1 MDLTVVSG
9 VPGVGASEVCRVA
22 RTELGDGYELIN
34 FGDVMLEKAAARGLT
49 RDRDDLSNLSQ
60 RDLKLLQRRAI
71 EYVAGRAR
79 GRAVVL
85 NTHLAVATVHGYLPG
100 LSRSSLREVDPD
112 RFVLIEASPETI
124 ASRREEVSHRTYRET
139 GVRSIDFHQDLT
151 RAAAMSY
158 AMQTGAPV
166 RMVEN
171 ESSIEAAAADL
182 VSVVT
187 EGDPVE

>member
-9 VPGVGASEVCRVA
+9 VPGVGASEVCRTA
-22 RTELGDGYELIN
+22 RAELGDGYELIN

-49 RDRDDLSNLSQ
+49 RDRDELSKLSQ
-60 RDLKLLQRRAI
+60 RDLQLLQRRSA

-79 GRAVVL
+79 GRAVIL

-100 LSRSSLREVDPD
+100 LSRSSLRDVDPD

-124 ASRREEVSHRTYRET
+124 ASRREEASYRSYRET
-139 GVRSIDFHQDLT
+139 GVHSIDFHQDLT
-151 RAAAMSY
+151 RTAAMSY
-158 AMQTGAPV
+158 AMQTDAPV

-171 ESSIEAAAADL
+171 ESSIEDAAADL
-182 VSVVT
+182 VAIVT

>member
-9 VPGVGASEVCRVA
+9 VPGVGASEVCRTA

-49 RDRDDLSNLSQ
+49 RNRDELSKLSQ
-60 RDLKLLQRRAI
+60 RDLQLLQRRSA

-79 GRAVVL
+79 GRAVIL

-100 LSRSSLREVDPD
+100 LSGPLLREVDPD

-124 ASRREEVSHRTYRET
+124 ASRREEMSHRTYRET
-139 GVRSIDFHQDLT
+139 GVHSIDFHQDLT

-166 RMVEN
+166 RMIEN
-171 ESSIEAAAADL
+171 ESSLEAAAADL
-182 VSVVT
+182 VAIVT